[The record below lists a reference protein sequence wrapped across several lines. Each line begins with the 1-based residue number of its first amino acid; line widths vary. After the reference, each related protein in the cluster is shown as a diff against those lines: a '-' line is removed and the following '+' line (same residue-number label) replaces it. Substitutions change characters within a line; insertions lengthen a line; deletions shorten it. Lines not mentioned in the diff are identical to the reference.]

1 MRVQEF
7 NARRDELRKN
17 LKAQGMTQSAAR
29 EESWRL
35 ARKEF
40 APEGTV
46 EDGNAIGSALD
57 LPAFEYR
64 SQRAYA
70 AAASPENQ
78 LVPPP
83 SASALTMLQYAK
95 QHLGAFIENLV
106 PAPSPSRD
114 GMSPPSEPSW
124 RNSVARPASRRPNI
138 GGSKTKSMR
147 SKGN

>member
-57 LPAFEYR
+57 LPVFEYR

-70 AAASPENQ
+70 AAAYPENQ
-78 LVPPP
+78 LGPPP

-95 QHLGAFIENLV
+95 QHLGAFIELEEF
-106 PAPSPSRD
+106 R
-114 GMSPPSEPSW
+114 
-124 RNSVARPASRRPNI
+124 RKAREQEAEHRGFEDQINALERQLNAHNA
-138 GGSKTKSMR
+138 TKRSMTP
-147 SKGN
+147 